1 MSGRFARAD
10 GENGGN
16 YYCIHI
22 DDNAKRTSVRPG
34 GTRVERRT
42 DAEAFSKLFQ
52 EQARASATGQTG
64 EKPEKPPHPSD
75 RCNFVRLLVRTV
87 LGVCRDT
94 TIYRTKTARKLF
106 TINVPAAHTHGFPES
121 PA

>member
-16 YYCIHI
+16 FYCIRV
-22 DDNAKRTSVRPG
+22 DDNAKCTSVRRG
-34 GTRVERRT
+34 IRVERRT

-64 EKPEKPPHPSD
+64 GKPETPPPL
-75 RCNFVRLLVRTV
+75 RPL
-87 LGVCRDT
+87 
-94 TIYRTKTARKLF
+94 
-106 TINVPAAHTHGFPES
+106 
-121 PA
+121 